1 MYNRVLNPIIAGL
14 ASGLLSLP
22 AFSADLDWS
31 IESTVGHTD
40 NATRVDNNEISD
52 TIGSIGGHIDLTR
65 DGSRVDG
72 RLRVQGSYRDY
83 FDNTYDSEFLGSGTA
98 ELRVGLIGEALSW
111 AMDDTFGQVLSD
123 PLAPSTPENRE
134 NVNIFSTGPDLRLQL
149 GRSTELVISGRYQD
163 ASYENDNS
171 VDNSRIT
178 GDIALVRRT
187 SPSVAWSLNANAS
200 NVDFDEQNNPGYDQQ
215 EVFVRLESR
224 GANQTL
230 TADLGV
236 GFLDGGDQ
244 TDQTALIRLNWM
256 RKLSSSWTLE
266 LEASSEFENADD
278 QFAYGVS
285 DGNNLGSTDLGGTQ
299 DVLLSGQA
307 MRNDTAAMSL
317 RFMRPRTRLRL
328 YGDVGSESYPDTVG
342 LDRDRWSLGAEA
354 TRRLT
359 AHLEATVAI
368 DHEDRSF
375 DASQGS
381 DKTDRYSARLDW
393 RIGRALFLGI
403 EGRWEDRSGDTG
415 YEYDENIY
423 LVSLSYRPSA
433 L

>member
-1 MYNRVLNPIIAGL
+1 MHNRTLNQVITGL
-14 ASGLLSLP
+14 ASGLLSLS

-40 NATRVDNNEISD
+40 NATRVDSNEISD
-52 TIGSIGGHIDLTR
+52 TIGSIGGHIELTR
-65 DGSRVDG
+65 EGSRIDA
-72 RLRVQGSYRDY
+72 RLRGRGSYRDY
-83 FDNTYDSEFLGSGTA
+83 FDNTYNSEFLGSGAA
-98 ELRVGLIGEALSW
+98 ELRIGLIGEALTW
-111 AMDDTFGQVLSD
+111 AVDDTFGQVLSD
-123 PLAPSTPENRE
+123 SLAPSTPENRE

-149 GRSTELVISGRYQD
+149 GRSTELVIGGRYQA
-163 ASYENDNS
+163 ASYQDENN
-171 VDNSRIT
+171 VDNTRIT

-187 SPSVAWSLNANAS
+187 SPSVAWSLNVNAS
-200 NVDFDEQNNPGYDQQ
+200 NVDFDGQNNPGYDQQ
-215 EVFVRLESR
+215 EVFVRLESK

-236 GFLDGGDQ
+236 SFLDGGDQ
-244 TDQTALIRLNWM
+244 TDQTAVIRLNWM
-256 RKLSSSWTLE
+256 RKLSSSWSLE
-266 LEASSEFENADD
+266 LEAGSEFENADD

-285 DGNNLGSTDLGGTQ
+285 GGTNLGGTQ

-307 MRNDTAAMSL
+307 MRNDTAALSL

-328 YGDVGSESYPDTVG
+328 YGDVGNETYPDTVG
-342 LDRDRWSLGAEA
+342 LDRDHWSLGAEA

-359 AHLEATVAI
+359 ARIEATIAI
-368 DHEDRSF
+368 DHEDRTF

-415 YEYDENIY
+415 YAYDENVY
-423 LVSLSYRPSA
+423 LASISYRPGTP
-433 L
+433 

>member
-1 MYNRVLNPIIAGL
+1 MYNRVLNLVIVGL

-31 IESTVGHTD
+31 LESTVGHTD
-40 NATRVDNNEISD
+40 NATRVENNEISD
-52 TIGSIGGHIDLTR
+52 TIGTVGGHIELTR
-65 DGSRVDG
+65 QGSRVDG
-72 RLRVQGSYRDY
+72 RLRGAGSFRDY
-83 FDNTYDSEFLGSGTA
+83 FDNTYSDEFLGSGVA
-98 ELRVGLIGEALSW
+98 ELRVGLIGDSVTW
-111 AMDDTFGQVLSD
+111 SVDDTFGQALSD
-123 PLAPSTPENRE
+123 VFEPSTPDNRE
-134 NVNIFSTGPDLRLQL
+134 NVNIFSTGPDIRLHL
-149 GRSTELVISGRYQD
+149 GPSTEVVIRGRYQD
-163 ASYENDNS
+163 SSYQHSDS
-171 VDNSRIT
+171 VDNQRIT

-187 SPSVAWSLNANAS
+187 SPSVAWSLNASNS
-200 NVDFDEQNNPGYDQQ
+200 NVDFSGAGNPGYDQQ
-215 EVFVRLESR
+215 EVFARLESR

-230 TADLGV
+230 TADLGM

-256 RKLSSSWTLE
+256 RKLSSSWSLA

-285 DGNNLGSTDLGGTQ
+285 GGTDPGDTGLGGTQ

-328 YGDVGSESYPDTVG
+328 YGDVGNETYPDTVG

-381 DKTDRYSARLDW
+381 DKTDRYSARLAW

-415 YEYDENIY
+415 YDYDETIY
-423 LVSLSYRPSA
+423 LASISYRPGT